1 MKALLSNVKMLDE
14 EQQARRRYK
23 KDLAHIK
30 PDLVAYNKQ
39 KAMAMGATPGASS
52 SSSALTS
59 FNPQGSAVRS
69 LVPIGITSVLTI
81 SIGCNVRTAT
91 SGRVSLS

>member
-1 MKALLSNVKMLDE
+1 MVRRQVVLMKALLSNVKTLDE

-39 KAMAMGATPGASS
+39 KAMAMGTTP
-52 SSSALTS
+52 
-59 FNPQGSAVRS
+59 
-69 LVPIGITSVLTI
+69 
-81 SIGCNVRTAT
+81 
-91 SGRVSLS
+91 